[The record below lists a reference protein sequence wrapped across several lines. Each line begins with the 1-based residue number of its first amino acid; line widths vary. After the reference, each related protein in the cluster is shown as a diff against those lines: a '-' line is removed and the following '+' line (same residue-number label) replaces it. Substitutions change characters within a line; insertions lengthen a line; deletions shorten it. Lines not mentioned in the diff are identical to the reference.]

1 MVAEHSG
8 FFLNRER
15 KIYRKET
22 RADNSNNFF
31 SMRGS
36 YILNAYVQSLSQRL
50 FLGPIDNVRINSN
63 ISVAKKEMVHTFF
76 VVVV

>member
-1 MVAEHSG
+1 
-8 FFLNRER
+8 
-15 KIYRKET
+15 
-22 RADNSNNFF
+22 
-31 SMRGS
+31 MRGS

-50 FLGPIDNVRINSN
+50 FLSPIDNVRINSN